1 MTARL
6 YALGWCLLPYAAHGS
21 MCFLLAVLLLELF
34 GVAK

>member
-21 MCFLLAVLLLELF
+21 MCFLLVMLLLELF
-34 GVAK
+34 EGAK